1 MSLFVSS
8 HQKNKITFDDFFKV
22 IYDSRW
28 ESLRSALLIQEKQV
42 LRWNQWVCTS
52 TPAPH
57 IELKELTMCSWKN
70 QGEFFEPQR
79 ASMNEE
85 SLLNCYVMDPASV
98 VAARALGVK
107 DGDQVLDV
115 CAAPGGKSLILIEAL
130 KTSGEIILN
139 DLSPERRE
147 RLKKVIQNYVPRDVR
162 NRVWIKGQD
171 GVQFGLKMKDHFDK
185 ILLDAPC
192 SGERHLLENEKAM
205 KEWGPRR
212 TEHLAGRQYSLLC
225 SALLALKSEGT
236 MIYSTC
242 TLSPEENDGV
252 LRKLLKKKS
261 DQVEIDLD
269 FLNTAQTHQENSIM
283 SLAEK
288 TEFGFIFLPDKCG
301 FGPLFIS
308 RLKKKS

>member
-1 MSLFVSS
+1 MSSLP
-8 HQKNKITFDDFFKV
+8 KNKINFDEFFQA
-22 IYDSRW
+22 IYHERW
-28 ESLRSALLIQEKQV
+28 TALKSSLLISEKQV
-42 LRWNQWVCTS
+42 LRWNQWCFERAPQIETEFADLPMCTWKLS
-52 TPAPH
+52 SDFVEPLR
-57 IELKELTMCSWKN
+57 IENSED
-70 QGEFFEPQR
+70 
-79 ASMNEE
+79 

-98 VAARALGVK
+98 VAARALQVQ

-115 CAAPGGKSLILIEAL
+115 CAAPGGKSLVLIESL

-147 RLKKVIQNYVPRDVR
+147 RLKKVIQNYVPREIR

-192 SGERHLLENEKAM
+192 SGERHMLENEKAM
-205 KEWGPRR
+205 KEWSPRR
-212 TEHLAGRQYSLLC
+212 TENLATRQYSLLC
-225 SALLALKSEGT
+225 SALLALKSGGSVV
-236 MIYSTC
+236 YSTC

-261 DQVEIDLD
+261 DQVLLD
-269 FLNTAQTHQENSIM
+269 QNFLNPTGSIEENSIM
-283 SLAEK
+283 RLAEK
-288 TEFGFIFLPDKCG
+288 TEFGYIFLPDRCG

-308 RLKKKS
+308 RLNKV